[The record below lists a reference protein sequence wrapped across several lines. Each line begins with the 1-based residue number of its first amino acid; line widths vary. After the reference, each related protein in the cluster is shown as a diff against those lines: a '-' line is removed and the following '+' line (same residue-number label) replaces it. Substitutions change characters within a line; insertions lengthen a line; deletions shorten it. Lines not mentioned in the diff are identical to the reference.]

1 MEYVTENQAT
11 AIIEFVENE
20 IKKAKKS
27 KVKGFS
33 LKEIANLVYYHF
45 NKNTLFRLFSIE
57 YMKSKMGYENNLKS
71 FSFFSGVKTN
81 VIYTFNNFISKT
93 LTSFPLFIMGLFV
106 SFSILVNDIQ
116 ILSFMDNNQLSFIIF
131 FIVSF
136 NLILALYMPFIITI
150 NDMIKR
156 G

>member
-93 LTSFPLFIMGLFV
+93 LTYNK
-106 SFSILVNDIQ
+106 VNNIKASDIDLLKTYAKLTKNHISLIDIDYIAPIQ
-116 ILSFMDNNQLSFIIF
+116 TNNN
-131 FIVSF
+131 F
-136 NLILALYMPFIITI
+136 NI
-150 NDMIKR
+150 
-156 G
+156 